1 MIQRYSVSQVKR
13 YVRWHWNVSARLNLI
28 NFSLIL
34 QRFKDR
40 QRLALCLSSFK
51 FTAIQHNL
59 QRGLHDIE
67 NQMIFK
73 SNRNFIFHDSRG
85 FESGSVDEMELVR
98 AFIAKHAQSTELR
111 KQLHAIWCE
120 SLLDVTLW
128 RDSEYWILVRY
139 CLPTDTDRL
148 LLEADKKF
156 FNEYGSG
163 NGMCKFL
170 GSININ
176 AKSGLQVPVV
186 AIFTKFDGLLTTA
199 FSELRKEGLS
209 IGRAN
214 NNKVDRANKKL
225 NTNFVGPL
233 MATKFRPSTHV
244 QLAGRCIGMV

>member
-1 MIQRYSVSQVKR
+1 
-13 YVRWHWNVSARLNLI
+13 
-28 NFSLIL
+28 
-34 QRFKDR
+34 
-40 QRLALCLSSFK
+40 
-51 FTAIQHNL
+51 
-59 QRGLHDIE
+59 
-67 NQMIFK
+67 MIFK

-98 AFIAKHAQSTELR
+98 AFIAKHAQSTQLC

-120 SLLDVTLW
+120 SLLDVMLW

-139 CLPTDTDRL
+139 CLPTDTDRP

-156 FNEYGSG
+156 FDEYGSG
-163 NGMCKFL
+163 SGMCIFL

-176 AKSGLQVPVV
+176 VKSGLQVPVV

-209 IGRAN
+209 IGEAN
-214 NNKVDRANKKL
+214 SNKVNRANKKL
-225 NTNFVGPL
+225 KTNFIGPL
-233 MATKFRPSTHV
+233 MATKFRPSAHV